1 MKTQQN
7 NNIKQLF
14 YVVLGIIVLNI
25 IGSFVY
31 QRFDMTHDK
40 RYTLQDATK
49 DLLRQVNTPLEFT
62 VLLQG
67 EDFPS
72 EFRRLQQETKQLLE
86 EFRGINSNIRFV
98 LEDLL
103 EGEADI
109 NQTMLELD
117 EMGLTP
123 TNIPITKQGNQ
134 SIVRIFPWA
143 IGYDEANQ
151 RSVRVPLLINNLGV
165 SASENIQKSVEQLE
179 YAFADAIAKLTIKE
193 KKSIAVLKGN
203 GQIDDKYMA
212 DFITSLK
219 PYYEFGEFDL
229 KELQNDNN
237 QVIKN
242 LDRFDLTIIA
252 KPTKPFSERER
263 YILDQ
268 YIMKGKKTMWLI
280 DQVKFDLDSLAN
292 PAQRGVALV
301 EEDLNLDD
309 MLFRYGVRINYNLIQ
324 DYISVPITMKDQ
336 NGQDLPLDWWYSVM
350 IPSKDNHL
358 INKNVNVIKHE
369 FANSIDT
376 LANEIQKTILLE
388 SSNMSR
394 TVGVP
399 LQIEL
404 FQFQGEAP
412 FAGKPSITGVLLEGN
427 FTSAYKNRVKP
438 FDYPNPKDDGV
449 NSKMIVISDGD
460 IVNYMYANK
469 KFLPNGYDLWTE
481 QIYGNKDF
489 LMNAAHFLLDDSG
502 IISIRAK
509 EVKLAFFDKEK
520 IRAKYLQSQ
529 IITVGLPI
537 VFLTV
542 FGVMFNYLRRRKY
555 TKKLS

>member
-1 MKTQQN
+1 MKTQTR
-7 NNIKQLF
+7 NNIKHLIF
-14 YVVLGIIVLNI
+14 LVLGIIILNI
-25 IGSFVY
+25 IGSSAY
-31 QRFDMTHDK
+31 RRFDMTHDK
-40 RYTLQDATK
+40 RYTLQKTTK
-49 DLLRQVNTPLEFT
+49 DLLRQVDKPLEFT

-67 EDFPS
+67 EDFPP

-86 EFRGINSNIRFV
+86 EFRGINSKINFV
-98 LEDLL
+98 FEDPL
-103 EGEADI
+103 EGESDVS
-109 NQTMLELD
+109 QTMFELD

-143 IGYDEANQ
+143 IGYDDENK
-151 RSVRVPLLINNLGV
+151 RSVRVPLLVNNLGV

-179 YAFADAIAKLTIKE
+179 YAFADAIAKLTLKE
-193 KKSIAVLKGN
+193 KKNIAILKGN
-203 GQIDDKYMA
+203 GEIADKYLA

-219 PYYEFGEFDL
+219 PYYEFGEFDI
-229 KELQNDNN
+229 KELPDNN
-237 QVIKN
+237 DQVISN

-252 KPTKPFSERER
+252 KPTEPFTDRER

-268 YIMKGKKTMWLI
+268 YIMKGKKTLWLI
-280 DQVKFDLDSLAN
+280 DQVQFDLDSLAN
-292 PAQRGVALV
+292 PAQRNVAMGK
-301 EEDLNLDD
+301 DLNLDD

-369 FANSIDT
+369 FVNSIDT
-376 LANEIQKTILLE
+376 LVNGIKKTVLLQ
-388 SSNMSR
+388 SSDMSK

-399 LQIEL
+399 SPIEL
-404 FQFQGEAP
+404 FQFQGEPP
-412 FAGKPSITGVLLEGN
+412 FAGKPSITGVLLEGS

-438 FDYPNPKDDGV
+438 FNYPDSKDDGV
-449 NSKMIVISDGD
+449 ENKMIVISDGD
-460 IVNYMYANK
+460 IINYMYANK
-469 KFLPNGYDLWTE
+469 KFLVNGYDVWTE
-481 QIYGNKDF
+481 QIYGNRDF
-489 LMNAAHFLLDDSG
+489 LMNAVHYLLDDSG

-520 IRAKYLQSQ
+520 VRAKYSQTQ

-537 VFLTV
+537 ALLALFGAVFTY
-542 FGVMFNYLRRRKY
+542 MRKRKY

>member
-1 MKTQQN
+1 MKTQTR
-7 NNIKQLF
+7 NNIKHLIF
-14 YVVLGIIVLNI
+14 LVLGIIILNI
-25 IGSFVY
+25 IGSSAY
-31 QRFDMTHDK
+31 RRFDMTHDK
-40 RYTLQDATK
+40 RYTLQKTTK
-49 DLLRQVNTPLEFT
+49 DLLRQVDKPLEFT

-67 EDFPS
+67 EDFPP

-86 EFRGINSNIRFV
+86 EFRGINSKINFV
-98 LEDLL
+98 FEDPL
-103 EGEADI
+103 EGESDVS
-109 NQTMLELD
+109 QTMFELD

-143 IGYDEANQ
+143 IGYDDENK
-151 RSVRVPLLINNLGV
+151 RSVRVPLLVNNLGV

-179 YAFADAIAKLTIKE
+179 YAFADAIAKLTLKE
-193 KKSIAVLKGN
+193 KKNIAILKGN
-203 GQIDDKYMA
+203 GEIADKYLA

-219 PYYEFGEFDL
+219 PYYEFGEFDI
-229 KELQNDNN
+229 KELPDNN
-237 QVIKN
+237 DQVISN

-252 KPTKPFSERER
+252 KPTEPFTDRER

-268 YIMKGKKTMWLI
+268 YIMKGKKTLWLI
-280 DQVKFDLDSLAN
+280 DQVQFDLDSLAN
-292 PAQRGVALV
+292 PAQRNVAMGK
-301 EEDLNLDD
+301 DLNLDD

-369 FANSIDT
+369 FVNSIDT
-376 LANEIQKTILLE
+376 LVNGIKKTVLLQ
-388 SSNMSR
+388 SSDMSK

-399 LQIEL
+399 SPIEL
-404 FQFQGEAP
+404 FQFQGEPP
-412 FAGKPSITGVLLEGN
+412 FAGKPSITGVLLEGS

-438 FDYPNPKDDGV
+438 FNYPDSKDDGV
-449 NSKMIVISDGD
+449 ENKMIVISDGD
-460 IVNYMYANK
+460 IINYMYANK
-469 KFLPNGYDLWTE
+469 KFLVNGYDVWTE
-481 QIYGNKDF
+481 QIYGNRDF
-489 LMNAAHFLLDDSG
+489 LMNAVHYLLDDSG

-520 IRAKYLQSQ
+520 VRAKYSQTQ

-537 VFLTV
+537 ALLALFGTV
-542 FGVMFNYLRRRKY
+542 FTYMRKRKY

>member
-1 MKTQQN
+1 MKTQTR
-7 NNIKQLF
+7 NNIKHLIF
-14 YVVLGIIVLNI
+14 LVLGIIILNI
-25 IGSFVY
+25 IGSSAY
-31 QRFDMTHDK
+31 RRFDMTHDK
-40 RYTLQDATK
+40 RYTLQKTTK
-49 DLLRQVNTPLEFT
+49 DLLRQVDKPLEFT

-67 EDFPS
+67 EDFPP

-86 EFRGINSNIRFV
+86 EFRGINSKINFV
-98 LEDLL
+98 FEDPL
-103 EGEADI
+103 EGESDVS
-109 NQTMLELD
+109 QTMFELD
-117 EMGLTP
+117 EMGLTF

-143 IGYDEANQ
+143 IGYDDENK
-151 RSVRVPLLINNLGV
+151 RSVRVPLLVNNLGV

-179 YAFADAIAKLTIKE
+179 YAFADAIAKLTLKE
-193 KKSIAVLKGN
+193 KKNIAILKGN
-203 GQIDDKYMA
+203 GEIADKYLA

-219 PYYEFGEFDL
+219 PYYEFGEFDI
-229 KELQNDNN
+229 KELPDNN
-237 QVIKN
+237 DQVISN

-252 KPTKPFSERER
+252 KPTEPFTDRER

-268 YIMKGKKTMWLI
+268 YIMKGKKTLWLI
-280 DQVKFDLDSLAN
+280 DQVQFDLDSLAN
-292 PAQRGVALV
+292 PAQRNVAMGK
-301 EEDLNLDD
+301 DLNLDD

-369 FANSIDT
+369 FVNSIDT
-376 LANEIQKTILLE
+376 LVNGIKKTVLLQ
-388 SSNMSR
+388 SSDMSK

-399 LQIEL
+399 SPIEL
-404 FQFQGEAP
+404 FQFQGEPP
-412 FAGKPSITGVLLEGN
+412 FAGKPSITGVLLEGS

-438 FDYPNPKDDGV
+438 FNYPDSKDDGV
-449 NSKMIVISDGD
+449 ENKMIVISDGD
-460 IVNYMYANK
+460 IINYMYANK
-469 KFLPNGYDLWTE
+469 KFLVNGYDVWTE
-481 QIYGNKDF
+481 QIYGNRDF
-489 LMNAAHFLLDDSG
+489 LMNAVHYLLDDSG

-520 IRAKYLQSQ
+520 VRAKYSQTQ

-537 VFLTV
+537 ALLALFGAVFTY
-542 FGVMFNYLRRRKY
+542 MRKRKY